1 MTAFGAGGIRR
12 AVLRPLLLWSLLLWP
27 TTSFA
32 SGLDLDLWLERPGVQ
47 LVAVELYAT
56 WCKPCMDAVPRWRAL
71 HEKYRSQGLR
81 LIVVSTRDPGGQCA
95 TPPWTPDEI
104 VCDDEGTL
112 ADALG
117 AEQLPAAFLWSWEG
131 KRLAT
136 RAEVGVVE
144 AEIERW
150 LKVRPRVAVEV
161 EALPKGLAWDAAALQ
176 DNLRSQLLDD
186 GSLQVVATAAE
197 RAALDQLIKESLSA
211 RYDEKAACELGQAL
225 PANNLLKVRV
235 TGVGAQRRLHLLLLS
250 AERGCLIASSNAPW
264 SNEDPE
270 LTVGVALYPLIRQLR
285 KAADL
290 PGAQSLP
297 RPADRDGDGWADNRD
312 RCPAEAETWNGSK
325 DHDGCSDARLVS
337 LLSIGPYAL
346 DTPQLLFQPNS
357 ARLAPE
363 AQAAIEPLRQ
373 LFSRNPTIELQIR
386 CRLPKPVPLARQR
399 AKVILSRL
407 VAAGLDASRLHL
419 GPTEVGPEACELYTD
434 PK

>member
-1 MTAFGAGGIRR
+1 MHR
-12 AVLRPLLLWSLLLWP
+12 LLLCLTLWLTP
-27 TTSFA
+27 NLSFA
-32 SGLDLDLWLERPGVQ
+32 SGLDLEVWLERPGVQ

-56 WCKPCMDAVPRWRAL
+56 WCKPCMEAVPRWRAL
-71 HEKYRSQGLR
+71 HEKYRGQGLR

-104 VCDDEGTL
+104 ICDDEGTL

-117 AEQLPAAFLWSWEG
+117 AQQLPAAFLWSWEG

-136 RAEVGVVE
+136 RAEVGGVE

-161 EALPKGLAWDAAALQ
+161 EALPKGFGWDAAALQ

-186 GSLQVVATAAE
+186 GSLQVVATAEE
-197 RAALDQLIKESLSA
+197 RAALDKLIRESLSA

-235 TGVGAQRRLHLLLLS
+235 TGSGAQRRLHLLLLS
-250 AERGCLIASSNAPW
+250 AERGCLVASSSAPW
-264 SNEDPE
+264 SHEDPE
-270 LTVGVALYPLIRQLR
+270 LTVGLALHPLIRQLR
-285 KAADL
+285 KPADL
-290 PGAQSLP
+290 PGAQPLP
-297 RPADRDGDGWADNRD
+297 QPPDRDGDGWADHRD

-325 DHDGCSDARLVS
+325 DHDGCADDRLVS
-337 LLSIGPYAL
+337 LLAVGPYAL
-346 DTPQLLFQPNS
+346 DTPPLLFQPNS

-373 LFSRNPTIELQIR
+373 LFARNAKIELNIT
-386 CRLPKPVPLARQR
+386 CRQPKPGPLARQR
-399 AKVILSRL
+399 GKVILSRL
-407 VAAGLDASRLHL
+407 VAAGLDASRLHV
-419 GPTEVGPEACELYTD
+419 GPTEAGPEGCELYTD
-434 PK
+434 PT

>member
-1 MTAFGAGGIRR
+1 MF
-12 AVLRPLLLWSLLLWP
+12 RPLLFLTLLLLP
-27 TTSFA
+27 TRSFA
-32 SGLDLDLWLERPGVQ
+32 GGLELDVWLERPGVQ

-56 WCKPCMDAVPRWRAL
+56 WCKPCMEAVPRWRAL
-71 HEKYRSQGLR
+71 HEKYRGQGLR

-117 AEQLPAAFLWSWEG
+117 AQQLPAAFLWSWDG

-136 RAEVGVVE
+136 RAEVTAVE

-161 EALPKGLAWDAAALQ
+161 EALPKGLGWDAAALQ

-197 RAALDQLIKESLSA
+197 RAALDKLIKESLAA
-211 RYDEKAACELGQAL
+211 RYDEKAACEIGQAL

-235 TGVGAQRRLHLLLLS
+235 TGSGAQRRLHLLLLS
-250 AERGCLIASSNAPW
+250 AEKGCLIASSNAPW
-264 SNEDPE
+264 SNQDPE
-270 LTVGVALYPLIRQLR
+270 LAVATASYTLIRQLR
-285 KAADL
+285 RSAEL

-297 RPADRDGDGWADNRD
+297 QPPDRDGDGWPDARD
-312 RCPAEAETWNGSK
+312 QCPAEAETYNGGK
-325 DHDGCSDARLVS
+325 DDDGCADDLYFSTLA
-337 LLSIGPYAL
+337 IGPYAL
-346 DTPQLLFQPNS
+346 DTPPLLFQANS

-363 AQAAIEPLRQ
+363 AQAAIEPLRR
-373 LFSRNPTIELQIR
+373 LFAKNAKIELEIR
-386 CRLPKPVPLARQR
+386 CRQPKPGALADRR
-399 AKVILSRL
+399 AKVILARL
-407 VAAGLDASRLHL
+407 VAAGLEASRLHL
-419 GPTEVGPEACELYTD
+419 GPSQAGPEGCELYTD